1 MTGSSSEII
10 VALAGQPNSGK
21 STIFNALTGA
31 RQHVANYPGITVE
44 KKMGTYRFDGRKT
57 VVVDLPGTYSLTSY
71 TQEERVSRDFLIHEK
86 PAAVVDVVD
95 ASNLERNLYLVF
107 QLAEMGIPMVV
118 GLNMMDVA
126 RQRGLRIDIEQL
138 SLELDMP
145 VVPTIGNK
153 GVGIKELREA
163 INQISKDGDSTS
175 ATKRADLRQR
185 FLRLDYGAA
194 LEPVLGRLEKRLSED
209 VTLATRYPLRWLAL
223 KLMENDS
230 EVQRLVR
237 EHATNK
243 ENILSSVAR
252 EREVFQAEHGE
263 ASEQAIAIRRYQVAG
278 EIVEHCVKRGKE
290 EHRTLTDRI
299 DQVVCHR
306 VAGPIF
312 LGGVLFLLYYLTMKI
327 GGEHIAPWAWKYWTM
342 LRDVIAGILPAEGLI
357 RSLLLSG
364 IVDGVFAIMNYLPIF
379 LILFLLIA
387 ILEDSGYMARVAF
400 IMDRA
405 LRAFGLHGQSTL
417 PMILGGVVVGGCAIP
432 GVMATR
438 AMKDQKAR
446 MTTIMIVPLMN
457 CMAKVPLYV
466 LLVSI
471 FFKEHQAIMLWFMSL
486 ITLGVALI
494 VASVLSRTV
503 LKRQESEPFILEMP
517 PYHLPTI
524 TGVIRR
530 AVERTWLFVKKV
542 ITIIVAVAIV
552 VWIFI
557 TFPGLSKERTAYYD
571 AQAEEATNAFMK
583 KLGKNNPYAKL
594 LAGTG
599 LKEFGQYW
607 DRYKKKKMGA
617 RSKEE
622 KDALNEKFSRE
633 HPEFFKIVNKGKGLD
648 GKKDK
653 YAKKVYTAYK
663 RLDKT
668 LKRLDTA
675 RRKETVHVS
684 FAGRFG
690 RFLEPVSQWAGFDWK
705 INIALASSFA
715 AKENLVATLGTIYSV
730 GEESGDTLAVTM
742 AKDTAQSWTPVHAL
756 ALMLFVALF
765 PPCIAT
771 LIMVRVETGSTKW
784 MLFAATYPIILGFI
798 IAVIVFQGGQLLGLT
813 ALQVMTLF
821 SLFVF
826 TILAATYFVGERA
839 ALKKQKTFQPL
850 DHATT

>member
-1 MTGSSSEII
+1 MTGSSSQII

-21 STIFNALTGA
+21 STIFNSLTGA

-71 TQEERVSRDFLIHEK
+71 TQEERVSRDFLLHEK

-107 QLAEMGIPMVV
+107 QLAEMGIPMALA
-118 GLNMMDVA
+118 LNMMDVA
-126 RQRGLRIDIEQL
+126 QQRGLKIDTNAL
-138 SLELDMP
+138 SQQVGMP
-145 VVPTIGNK
+145 VVPTIGNRGK
-153 GVGIKELREA
+153 GINELRQA
-163 INQISKDGDSTS
+163 VDQISKDGGAPQSS
-175 ATKRADLRQR
+175 
-185 FLRLDYGAA
+185 LRLDYGTA
-194 LEPVLGRLEKRLSED
+194 LEPVLARLEKSLSED
-209 VTLATRYPLRWLAL
+209 VTLATRYSLRWLAL

-230 EVQRLVR
+230 EAGRLVR
-237 EHATNK
+237 EHAANTGD
-243 ENILSSVAR
+243 ILSSVAR
-252 EREVFQAEHGE
+252 ERELFHSEQGQTA
-263 ASEQAIAIRRYQVAG
+263 EQAIAISRYQIAG
-278 EIVEHCVKRGKE
+278 EIVGRCVKREKE
-290 EHRTLTDRI
+290 ERRTLTDRI
-299 DQVVCHR
+299 DQVVCNR
-306 VAGPIF
+306 AAGPIF
-312 LGGVLFLLYYLTMKI
+312 LGGVLFFLYYLTMTI
-327 GGEHIAPWAWKYWTM
+327 GGEHVAPWAWKYWAM

-357 RSLLLSG
+357 RSLILTG

-400 IMDRA
+400 IMDRV

-471 FFKEHQAIMLWFMSL
+471 FFEEHQAIMLWFMSL

-494 VASVLSRTV
+494 VASVLSLTI
-503 LKRQESEPFILEMP
+503 LKREESEPFILEMP

-552 VWIFI
+552 VWVFI

-571 AQAEEATNAFMK
+571 GQVNTATETFMK
-583 KLGKNNPYAKL
+583 KIGEDNPYAKL

-599 LKEFGQYW
+599 LKEFGQFW
-607 DRYKKKKMGA
+607 DRYKKKKMGI
-617 RSKEE
+617 KG
-622 KDALNEKFSRE
+622 KDAKEALKEKFSRE
-633 HPEFFKIVNKGKGLD
+633 NPEFFKIVNKGKGLD

-653 YAKKVYTAYK
+653 HAKKVYAAYK
-663 RLDKT
+663 KLDKK

-705 INIALASSFA
+705 TNIALASSFA

-730 GEESGDTLAVTM
+730 GEGPSGATLASAM
-742 AKDTAQSWTPVHAL
+742 AEDTAETWTPLHAL

-798 IAVIVFQGGQLLGLT
+798 IATMVFQGGHLFGLT
-813 ALQVMTLF
+813 AIQTMI
-821 SLFVF
+821 SLSLLTFA
-826 TILAATYFVGERA
+826 ILAVTYFAGERSV
-839 ALKKQKTFQPL
+839 LKKQL
-850 DHATT
+850 SS

>member
-1 MTGSSSEII
+1 MITTSCKKSETSI

-44 KKMGTYRFDGRKT
+44 KKMGAYRFDGRKT

-71 TQEERVSRDFLIHEK
+71 TQEERVSRDFLLHQK
-86 PAAVVDVVD
+86 PAVVVDVVD

-107 QLAEMGIPMVV
+107 QLAEMGILMALA
-118 GLNMMDVA
+118 LNMMDVA
-126 RQRGLRIDIEQL
+126 RQRGLKIDTDAL
-138 SLELDMP
+138 SQQVGMP
-145 VVPTIGNK
+145 VVPTIGNRGK
-153 GVGIKELREA
+153 GINDLREA
-163 INQISKDGDSTS
+163 IDRISKDGDAHPARKT
-175 ATKRADLRQR
+175 ADFQQPS
-185 FLRLDYGAA
+185 LRLDYGTA
-194 LEPVLGRLEKRLSED
+194 LEPVLGRLEESLSED
-209 VTLATRYPLRWLAL
+209 VTLAAHYPLRWFAL

-230 EVQRLVR
+230 EAQRLVR
-237 EHATNK
+237 EHATNR
-243 ENILSSVAR
+243 EDILSSVGR
-252 EREVFQAEHGE
+252 ERELFQTEHGQ
-263 ASEQAIAIRRYQVAG
+263 AAEQAIAIRRYQIAG
-278 EIVEHCVKRGKE
+278 EIVERCVKREKE
-290 EHRTLTDRI
+290 EYRTLTDRI

-327 GGEHIAPWAWKYWTM
+327 GGEHIAPWAWKYWAM
-342 LRDVIAGILPAEGLI
+342 LRDVIASVLPAEGLI

-471 FFKEHQAIMLWFMSL
+471 FFKEQQALLLWFMSL

-494 VASVLSRTV
+494 VASVLSLTV

-517 PYHLPTI
+517 PYHLPTV
-524 TGVIRR
+524 TGVFRR
-530 AVERTWLFVKKV
+530 AIEGTWLFVKKV

-552 VWIFI
+552 VWVFI
-557 TFPGLSKERTAYYD
+557 TFPGLSEERNAYYD
-571 AQAEEATNAFMK
+571 GQVKKATETFME
-583 KLGKNNPYAKL
+583 KLGEGNRYAGL
-594 LAGTG
+594 LLGDG
-599 LKEFGQYW
+599 LKEFGGYW
-607 DRYKKKKMGA
+607 DDYKKQSMGA
-617 RSKEE
+617 KS
-622 KDALNEKFSRE
+622 KDAKHALKEKFSRE
-633 HPEFFKIVNKGKGLD
+633 DPEFFKIVNKGKGLD

-663 RLDKT
+663 GLDKK
-668 LKRLDTA
+668 LKRLGTA

-705 INIALASSFA
+705 VNIALASSFA

-798 IAVIVFQGGQLLGLT
+798 IAVIVFQGGQLLGLS
-813 ALQVMTLF
+813 ALQVMTFF
-821 SLFVF
+821 SLLVF
-826 TILAATYFVGERA
+826 MILAATYFVGERSA
-839 ALKKQKTFQPL
+839 SGRQMSS
-850 DHATT
+850 

>member
-1 MTGSSSEII
+1 MTESSGEIV

-44 KKMGTYRFDGRKT
+44 KKMGTYRFNGRKT
-57 VVVDLPGTYSLTSY
+57 IVIDLPGTYSLTSY
-71 TQEERVSRDFLIHEK
+71 TQEERVSRNFLLHDK
-86 PAAVVDVVD
+86 PSAVVDVVD
-95 ASNLERNLYLVF
+95 VSNLERNLYLVF
-107 QLAEMGIPMVV
+107 QLAEMGIPMALA
-118 GLNMMDVA
+118 LNMMDVA
-126 RQRGLRIDIEQL
+126 QRRGLQIDAEQL
-138 SLELDMP
+138 SNEVGVP
-145 VVPTIGNK
+145 VVPTVGNK

-163 INQISKDGDSTS
+163 IDRLSKDGNAHEPS
-175 ATKRADLRQR
+175 
-185 FLRLDYGAA
+185 FRLDYGTA
-194 LEPVLGRLEKRLSED
+194 LEPVLGRLEKNLSEN
-209 VTLATRYPLRWLAL
+209 VKLAACYPLRWLTL
-223 KLMENDS
+223 KLMENDI
-230 EVQRLVR
+230 EAHRLVS

-243 ENILSSVAR
+243 EDILSNVAR
-252 EREVFQAEHGE
+252 ERELFEAEQGQPF
-263 ASEQAIAIRRYQVAG
+263 EQAIAIRRYEIAG
-278 EIVEHCVKRGKE
+278 EIVERCVKREKDE
-290 EHRTLTDRI
+290 QQTLTDRI

-312 LGGVLFLLYYLTMKI
+312 LAGVLFLLYYLTMKI
-327 GGEHIAPWAWKYWTM
+327 GGEYIAPWAWKYWVM
-342 LRDVIAGILPAEGLI
+342 LRDVIASVLPAEGLI

-494 VASVLSRTV
+494 VAKVLSLTV

-517 PYHLPTI
+517 PYHLPSI
-524 TGVIRR
+524 TGVIWR

-552 VWIFI
+552 VWFFI
-557 TFPGLSKERTAYYD
+557 TFPGLSDERSAYYD
-571 AQAEEATNAFMK
+571 GEVNKATETFIK
-583 KLGKNNPYAKL
+583 KIGEDNPYAKL
-594 LAGTG
+594 LAGSG

-607 DRYKKKKMGA
+607 GIYKKQKMGVK
-617 RSKEE
+617 SKDA
-622 KDALNEKFSRE
+622 KDALKEKFDRE
-633 HPEFFKIVNKGKGLD
+633 NSEFFKIVNKGKGID

-653 YAKKVYTAYK
+653 HAKKVYGDYK
-663 RLDKT
+663 KLDKK

-675 RRKETVHVS
+675 RRKEVVHVS

-705 INIALASSFA
+705 TNIALASSFA
-715 AKENLVATLGTIYSV
+715 AKENLVATLGTIYSI
-730 GEESGDTLAVTM
+730 GQEPGDALATTM
-742 AKDTAQSWTPVHAL
+742 AKDTAQTWTPLHAL

-771 LIMVRVETGSTKW
+771 LIMVRVETASTKW
-784 MLFAATYPIILGFI
+784 MLFVATYPIILGFV
-798 IAVIVFQGGQLLGLT
+798 IAIIVFQGGQLLGLT
-813 ALQVMTLF
+813 AMQVMTFL
-821 SLFVF
+821 SIFVF
-826 TILAATYFVGERA
+826 TILAATYFVGERSA
-839 ALKKQKTFQPL
+839 AIKVG
-850 DHATT
+850 

>member
-1 MTGSSSEII
+1 MTELPGEIV

-44 KKMGTYRFDGRKT
+44 KKTGTYRFDGRKT
-57 VVVDLPGTYSLTSY
+57 DVVDLPGTYSLTSY
-71 TQEERVSRDFLIHEK
+71 TQEERVSRNFLLHEK
-86 PAAVVDVVD
+86 PAVVVDVVD

-107 QLAEMGIPMVV
+107 QLAEMGIPMALA
-118 GLNMMDVA
+118 LNMMDVA
-126 RQRGLRIDIEQL
+126 GQRGLRIDTEQL
-138 SLELDMP
+138 SRQVGMP
-145 VVPTIGNK
+145 VVPTIGNRGK
-153 GVGIKELREA
+153 GIKDLREA
-163 INQISKDGDSTS
+163 IDRVSENGDAPQPS
-175 ATKRADLRQR
+175 
-185 FLRLDYGAA
+185 LRLDYGTA
-194 LEPVLGRLEKRLSED
+194 LESVLGRLEIRLSQN
-209 VTLATRYPLRWLAL
+209 VTLAAHYPLRWLAL
-223 KLMENDS
+223 KLMENDA
-230 EVQRLVR
+230 EAQRLVR
-237 EHATNK
+237 EHAKNK
-243 ENILSSVAR
+243 EDIPSSVAR
-252 EREVFQAEHGE
+252 ERELFQTEHGQ
-263 ASEQAIAIRRYQVAG
+263 AAEQAIAIRRYQIAG
-278 EIVEHCVKRGKE
+278 EIVERCVKREKE

-299 DQVVCHR
+299 DHVVCNR

-327 GGEHIAPWAWKYWTM
+327 GGEHIAPWAWKYWAM
-342 LRDVIAGILPAEGLI
+342 LRDVIAGVLPAEGLI

-387 ILEDSGYMARVAF
+387 VLEDSGYMARVAF

-494 VASVLSRTV
+494 VASVLSLTV

-530 AVERTWLFVKKV
+530 AIERTWLFVKKV

-552 VWIFI
+552 VWVFI
-557 TFPGLSKERTAYYD
+557 TFPGLSEERAAYYD
-571 AQAEEATNAFMK
+571 DQGRAATEAFIK
-583 KLGKNNPYAKL
+583 ELGEANPYTKL
-594 LAGTG
+594 LAGTE

-617 RSKEE
+617 RSKEA
-622 KDALNEKFSRE
+622 KDALNEKFNRE
-633 HPEFFKIVNKGKGLD
+633 NPEFFKIVNRGKGID

-653 YAKKVYTAYK
+653 YGKKGYTAYK
-663 RLDKT
+663 SLDKK

-705 INIALASSFA
+705 VNIALASSFA

-730 GEESGDTLAVTM
+730 GEGSSGGSLAESM
-742 AKDTAQSWTPVHAL
+742 AEDTAETWTPVHAL

-784 MLFAATYPIILGFI
+784 MLFAATYPIILGFV
-798 IAVIVFQGGQLLGLT
+798 IAIIVFQGGQLLGLS
-813 ALQVMTLF
+813 ALQVMTFF
-821 SLFVF
+821 SLFIF
-826 TILAATYFVGERA
+826 TILAAAYFVGERSTV
-839 ALKKQKTFQPL
+839 KKQL
-850 DHATT
+850 SG